1 MARVTVA
8 ADVAALAASAAA
20 RIAALLTDALTR
32 RPDARLCL
40 TGGRT
45 ARTLYQQLARACAP
59 GAARAIDLHR
69 VRFFWGDE
77 RHVPPDHADSNF
89 GMAAEALLRPCGVP
103 EDRVHRMRGDL
114 ADAAEAAA
122 DYDALLRRHLRRGE
136 PLFDVMLLGLGE
148 DAHIA
153 SIFPGSPLLTGTAAA
168 AATEADEPGDR
179 GERSPLAAAVWAPH
193 LDAWRITLTPKA
205 VLNASAIV
213 VVTDGATKAAA
224 VHAALQDA
232 DDRSRVPAQLLRSAG
247 ERVEWW
253 LDREAAA
260 RLPRQ

>member
-8 ADVAALAASAAA
+8 GGAAALAVSAAA
-20 RIAALLTDALTR
+20 RIATLLNEVLTR
-32 RPDARLCL
+32 GPEARLCL

-59 GAARAIDLHR
+59 GAGAIDLHR

-89 GMAAEALLRPCGVP
+89 GMASEALLRPCGVP
-103 EDRVHRMRGDL
+103 EDRVHRMRGEL
-114 ADAAEAAA
+114 EETAAAAA
-122 DYDALLRRHLRRGE
+122 DYDALLRQYLRHGE

-168 AATEADEPGDR
+168 AGTERDDAGDA
-179 GERSPLAAAVWAPH
+179 GERSTAGPLAAAVWASH
-193 LDAWRITLTPKA
+193 LDAWRITLTPAA
-205 VLNASAIV
+205 VLHARSIV
-213 VVTDGATKAAA
+213 VVTDGAA
-224 VHAALQDA
+224 
-232 DDRSRVPAQLLRSAG
+232 
-247 ERVEWW
+247 
-253 LDREAAA
+253 
-260 RLPRQ
+260 

>member
-8 ADVAALAASAAA
+8 ADAAALAASAAD
-20 RIAALLTDALTR
+20 RIATLLSDALAHQ
-32 RPDARLCL
+32 PEARVCL

-59 GAARAIDLHR
+59 GAIDLQR

-103 EDRVHRMRGDL
+103 EDRVHRMRGEL
-114 ADAAEAAA
+114 EDAAAAAA
-122 DYDALLRRHLRRGE
+122 DYAALLRRHLRRGE

-168 AATEADEPGDR
+168 AATDADDPGDA
-179 GERSPLAAAVWAPH
+179 GERSPLAAAVWASH
-193 LDAWRITLTPKA
+193 LNAWRITLTPKA
-205 VLNASAIV
+205 VLNASSIV
-213 VVTDGATKAAA
+213 IVTDGAAKAAA
-224 VHAALQDA
+224 VDAALHA
-232 DDRSRVPAQLLRSAG
+232 PDDRSRVPAQLLRSAG

>member
-59 GAARAIDLHR
+59 GARAIDFHR

-168 AATEADEPGDR
+168 AATEADEPGDP